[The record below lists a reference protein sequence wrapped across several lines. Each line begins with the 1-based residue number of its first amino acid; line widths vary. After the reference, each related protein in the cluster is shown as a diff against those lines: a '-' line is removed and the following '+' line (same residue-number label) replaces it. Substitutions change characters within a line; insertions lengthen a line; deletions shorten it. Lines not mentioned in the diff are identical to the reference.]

1 VKDSL
6 TVMSRYM
13 VSAMVSGFILMY
25 ELHNMR
31 GFTNE
36 SYEDDVTELTHLTE
50 QSGTID
56 HIRN

>member
-1 VKDSL
+1 MKDSL

-13 VSAMVSGFILMY
+13 VSAMVSRFILMY

-36 SYEDDVTELTHLTE
+36 CYEDDVTELMHLTE

-56 HIRN
+56 YIRN